1 MSDFKFWT
9 ILAAVIAAPHLS
21 PWFAYGAAIGS
32 LFWAFW
38 G

>member
-21 PWFAYGAAIGS
+21 PLFAAVAAIGS
-32 LFWAFW
+32 LLLAVRR
-38 G
+38 